1 MEKQKEERK
10 TPVLTSRDAK
20 RENSKWSRS
29 SSELSRKEIFQYVFS
44 DFFRYGYFVLVIF
57 FDVVI
62 VLLQTIYSLSP
73 LLSIGL
79 LPFPYNE
86 SLSLFE
92 LFLGVILIV
101 TEIFLVKL
109 EISFYK
115 NYLKKKIY
123 GI

>member
-1 MEKQKEERK
+1 MEKQKEGKK

-20 RENSKWSRS
+20 RENSKWSRP
-29 SSELSRKEIFQYVFS
+29 SSELSRREIFQYIFS
-44 DFFRYGYFVLVIF
+44 DFFRYGYFVLAIF

-62 VLLQTIYSLSP
+62 ILFQTIYSLSP
-73 LLSIGL
+73 LFSIGV
-79 LPFPYNE
+79 LPFPY
-86 SLSLFE
+86 SQSFSIFE
-92 LFLGVILIV
+92 LFLGLILIV
-101 TEIFLVKL
+101 IETFLVKL